1 MKALTEIGE
10 IGISSARHD
19 YLLRPSFRAMQS
31 LGSPREIVQLFHDL
45 HSTPQVNAV
54 YPLESIRRHEREIL
68 AIASQVIEA
77 CLIDGDPLDLLGYTP
92 APRKCVPGDMPFNH
106 WVIVA
111 QALMR
116 HGIIGV
122 IPKKTYPKKKSDEYV
137 SEFRAAE
144 YVSAAV
150 AHLGVSESEAWDM
163 TMTSFAA
170 LMRSKF
176 GEPEQKTPALED
188 YDDAMKKLEEINRLR
203 SIK

>member
-1 MKALTEIGE
+1 MNALTEIGE
-10 IGISSARHD
+10 IGITARNRD

-31 LGSPREIVQLFHDL
+31 LGSPREIVQIFHAL
-45 HSTPQVNAV
+45 HEGSVTQ
-54 YPLESIRRHEREIL
+54 RQHERDL
-68 AIASQVIEA
+68 LSLSAQVIEA
-77 CLIDGDPLDLLGYTP
+77 CVVEGDHIDLLGHIP
-92 APRKCVPGDMPFNH
+92 APGKYVPGDMPFTH
-106 WVIVA
+106 WQIIA

-137 SEFRAAE
+137 SEFRAAD
-144 YVSAAV
+144 YVAAAV
-150 AHLGVSESEAWDM
+150 AHLGVSEAEAWNM
-163 TMTSFAA
+163 TMTSFAG

-176 GEPEQKTPALED
+176 GEPEHKTPALED

>member
-1 MKALTEIGE
+1 MNALTEIGE
-10 IGISSARHD
+10 IGITAKNRD

-31 LGSPREIVQLFHDL
+31 LGSPREIVQIFHAL
-45 HSTPQVNAV
+45 HAGPNLAV
-54 YPLESIRRHEREIL
+54 TQRQHERDTL
-68 AIASQVIEA
+68 ALSAQVIEA
-77 CLIDGDPLDLLGYTP
+77 CIVEGDHIDLLGYTP
-92 APRKCVPGDMPFNH
+92 APRKYVPGDMPFNH

-137 SEFRAAE
+137 SAFRASD
-144 YVSAAV
+144 YVAAAV
-150 AHLGVSESEAWDM
+150 AHLGMSESEAWNM
-163 TMTSFAA
+163 TMTSFAG

-176 GEPEQKTPALED
+176 GEPEHKTPALED